1 LATSLALL
9 PPPARLKPIGNRK
22 TFINQ
27 LMLCSTC
34 GSASVLSEG
43 EPCNV
48 CGATPGACALCG
60 WSNARDANYCNRCG
74 HRLLPSTLPL
84 PAQAGAPLRQQLVER
99 ILRSRTALEGER
111 RQVSVLFADVR
122 DSFRIIHGAD
132 AEDAAELM
140 DPVIAAM
147 TEAVHR
153 YEGMVNQVLGD
164 GLMALFGAPVA
175 QEDHALRA
183 ACAALT
189 MQKAM
194 SELRHPIW
202 QQRHAMPQI
211 RIGLNSGEVV
221 IRTVRTDLS
230 LDYRAIGSTIHM
242 ASRLE
247 QLAQAGQVLLSAH
260 TRRLGG
266 KWLKTRSLGSLE
278 IRGLGETSEVFE
290 LQSAAVRTRFQAI
303 DPREL
308 SSLAGR
314 GELLAQLQAA
324 LRDAFSGQQRT
335 VVISGEP
342 GVGKS
347 RLCYEVLRSGVA
359 EGGRVLEACAPSYG
373 RETPHGVLASL
384 ARALF
389 AVDDD
394 DEPALVE
401 SKARQALNESGYSEA
416 ERTELACELLDLPNP
431 AGSWRRLDPLQRR
444 RRIEDTMRGLLAA
457 WCARGPAILLFEDVH
472 WSDPESLDFMIEL
485 VRTPPAPD
493 VLLLVTHRS
502 EHALDLPFTPAV
514 LRFALHSL
522 NAEASERMLQNL
534 VGSAPAL
541 APLRRLLAE
550 RAAGNPFFLEESAQ
564 SLLER
569 GVLVGERGR
578 YELRGDLAQ
587 LEVPATIESL
597 ISARVDRLP
606 PETLEAL
613 EAIAVAG
620 DEIPHPLLCHVLS
633 LPAAILEPRLWAL
646 LRAELVYQPPDATHR
661 VFRMKHALIREV
673 VYRRLIKA
681 RRKSLHSRVVIA
693 IEELYKLRL
702 GEHVERLAD
711 HSYHAELWEKSIAYH
726 QLACQRALRCWAN
739 DQALMHLER
748 GLDMLEHLPE
758 GRGRDCS
765 AVDLRLLA
773 LAPLVPRG
781 EHDRML
787 QLLLE
792 AQTFAASLADVRR
805 QAAVAS
811 QLALAYWMMGRHDEA
826 MQSARRAETLASELN
841 RPELGLHDSARHNIA
856 MIHHARGELSDAL
869 PLLREL
875 LGHFS
880 GAEARKQLRGW
891 AGYPGV
897 YVRTFAISCLSLTGG
912 FAEATQLF
920 TEGRAVAEE
929 FEHSH
934 SRTMIMEEQAF
945 CLLVQ
950 GEPEA
955 ARTLLE
961 EALAICERDHLL
973 VMHSPVTARLGVALV
988 ECGEVERGLSMLQR
1002 ELDRGLYRHA
1012 AHYGLVYLLIG
1023 LSQAR
1028 LHRSETAAAVA
1039 SAREAE
1045 RVTREAGERGYHV
1058 CALVQLAAA
1067 QAATASERKQA
1078 RQTYAQALDA
1088 ARQIGM
1094 PPWEGMCWRGLAGLD
1109 LAAGDARAA
1118 SVGVERALACW
1129 AGLGAPRRIAEL
1141 EQMRERVRAQ
1151 LSAAAT

>member
-1 LATSLALL
+1 
-9 PPPARLKPIGNRK
+9 LKPIRNRK
-22 TFINQ
+22 TFITD

-34 GSASVLSEG
+34 DSTTVLEEG
-43 EPCNV
+43 TPCGV
-48 CGATPGACALCG
+48 CGVAPGACAMCG
-60 WSNARDANYCNRCG
+60 WSNAIDANYCNRCG
-74 HRLLPSTLPL
+74 HRLSPSTLP
-84 PAQAGAPLRQQLVER
+84 PTDRSSAPLREQLVER
-99 ILRSRTALEGER
+99 MLRSRTALEGER

-122 DSFRIIHGAD
+122 DSFRIIDGAD
-132 AEDAAELM
+132 AEDAAALM
-140 DPVIAAM
+140 DPIIGAM

-153 YEGMVNQVLGD
+153 YEGVVNQVLGD

-189 MQKAM
+189 MQKAVT
-194 SELRHPIW
+194 ELRDPSW
-202 QQRHAMPQI
+202 ERRKVVPQI
-211 RIGLNSGEVV
+211 RVGLNSGEVV

-230 LDYRAIGSTIHM
+230 IDYRVIGSTIHM

-247 QLAQAGQVLLSAH
+247 QLAEAGQVLLSAQ

-278 IRGLGETSEVFE
+278 IRGRSETSEVFE

-308 SSLAGR
+308 SNLAGR
-314 GELLAQLQAA
+314 SELLAQLLAA

-335 VVISGEP
+335 LVISGEP

-347 RLCYEVLRSGVA
+347 RLCYEVLRSGVS
-359 EGGRVLEACAPSYG
+359 EGGRVLEAFAPSYG
-373 RETPHGVLASL
+373 RATPHGVLVSL

-401 SKARQALNESGYSEA
+401 SKARQSLTESEYSEE
-416 ERTELACELLDLPNP
+416 ERTELARELLDLPNP
-431 AGSWRRLDPLQRR
+431 ASSWQRLDPLQRR
-444 RRIEDTMRGLLAA
+444 RRIEDTLRGLLAA

-472 WSDPESLDFMIEL
+472 WSDPESLDFVIGL
-485 VRTPPAPD
+485 VRNPPSQD

-502 EHALDLPFTPAV
+502 EQALEFPNTPAV

-522 NAEASERMLQNL
+522 NAEASERMLQGL
-534 VGSAPAL
+534 VGDAPEL
-541 APLRRLLAE
+541 APLRSLLAE

-569 GVLVGERGR
+569 GVLVGERGQC
-578 YELRGDLAQ
+578 ELRGDLAQ
-587 LEVPATIESL
+587 LEVPATIETL

-606 PETLEAL
+606 PGTLEAL

-620 DEIPHPLLCHVLS
+620 DEIPHALLCHVLS
-633 LPAAILEPRLWAL
+633 LPSAILEPRLWAL

-661 VFRMKHALIREV
+661 VLRMKHALIREV

-681 RRKSLHSRVVIA
+681 RRKSLHARVVTA
-693 IEELYKLRL
+693 IEDLYKLRL

-748 GLDMLEHLPE
+748 GLAMLEHLPP
-758 GRGRDCS
+758 GRARDCS

-773 LAPLVPRG
+773 LAPLVPLG
-781 EHDRML
+781 AHDRML

-792 AQTFAASLADVRR
+792 AQEFARALADVRR
-805 QAAVAS
+805 QAAVSS

-826 MQSARRAETLASELN
+826 MQSARTAEALATALN
-841 RPELGLHDSARHNIA
+841 RPELGLNSSARHNIA
-856 MIHHARGELSDAL
+856 MIHHARGELPEAL
-869 PLLREL
+869 ALLREL
-875 LGHFS
+875 LGQFS

-912 FAEATQLF
+912 FVEAARLF
-920 TEGRAVAEE
+920 EEGRAVAEE

-955 ARTLLE
+955 ARALLE
-961 EALAICERDHLL
+961 EALAICDRDQML
-973 VMHSPVTARLGVALV
+973 VMHSPVVARLGMALV
-988 ECGEVERGLSMLQR
+988 ECGEVERGLSILQS
-1002 ELDRGLYRHA
+1002 ELDRGLYRYA

-1028 LHRSETAAAVA
+1028 LRTSDWVAALAHA
-1039 SAREAE
+1039 QEAE

-1058 CALVQLAAA
+1058 CALLQLSAAWAAAPDRAAEARQAYGQTIAAAQHLGMLPWQGMACRGLALLAAA
-1067 QAATASERKQA
+1067 
-1078 RQTYAQALDA
+1078 
-1088 ARQIGM
+1088 
-1094 PPWEGMCWRGLAGLD
+1094 
-1109 LAAGDARAA
+1109 AGDRAGA
-1118 SVGVERALACW
+1118 EAEIERGLACW
-1129 AGLGAPRRIAEL
+1129 ASLGAPRRVRELEALRAEL
-1141 EQMRERVRAQ
+1141 RQ
-1151 LSAAAT
+1151 